1 MQNARAATLSPSR
14 RFTTV
19 LFRLAILVLL
29 WFTLLE
35 GHTEAL
41 MVGLLALPL
50 AAWVSVSHEQP
61 TGRRIRPLGLAR
73 FLPFFLWRA
82 LCGSVD
88 VMRRV
93 FRRQPAVQPRHL
105 QVRSRLMDQTA
116 RLFLS
121 TVVSLLPGSLVVKVE
136 GNQLTLHL
144 QDARP
149 ESRTAAL
156 SALRDLEVRVAHVFG
171 LPPPPRGLP

>member
-1 MQNARAATLSPSR
+1 
-14 RFTTV
+14 
-19 LFRLAILVLL
+19 
-29 WFTLLE
+29 
-35 GHTEAL
+35 
-41 MVGLLALPL
+41 
-50 AAWVSVSHEQP
+50 
-61 TGRRIRPLGLAR
+61 
-73 FLPFFLWRA
+73 
-82 LCGSVD
+82 
-88 VMRRV
+88 
-93 FRRQPAVQPRHL
+93 
-105 QVRSRLMDQTA
+105 MDQTA